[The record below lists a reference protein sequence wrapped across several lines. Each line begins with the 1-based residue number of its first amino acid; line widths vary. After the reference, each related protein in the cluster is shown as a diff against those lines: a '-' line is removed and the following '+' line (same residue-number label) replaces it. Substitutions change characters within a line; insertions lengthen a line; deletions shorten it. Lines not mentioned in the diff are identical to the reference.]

1 MAWRLKWRN
10 ASESIPFSVTSR
22 GVLEIPDMFT
32 QTTLCIPKVH
42 SVVLSETADI
52 SIEQVIDM
60 TALPIVSGQV
70 PQLDAIILYRSV
82 EQLEFTS
89 VQLKISCSGL
99 TPINWILVGGGRGSV
114 LTKQHNIIS

>member
-22 GVLEIPDMFT
+22 GVLEIPDILA

-42 SVVLSETADI
+42 SVILLETADE
-52 SIEQVIDM
+52 SIEQAAEVI
-60 TALPIVSGQV
+60 ALSIVLGQV
-70 PQLDAIILYRSV
+70 PQLDTMLYWSV

-114 LTKQHNIIS
+114 WTR